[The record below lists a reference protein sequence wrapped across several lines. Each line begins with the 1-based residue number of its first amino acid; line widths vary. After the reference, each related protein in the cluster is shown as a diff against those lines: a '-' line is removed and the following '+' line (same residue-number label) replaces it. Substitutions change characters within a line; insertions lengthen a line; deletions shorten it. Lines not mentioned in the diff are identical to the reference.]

1 MRNVL
6 KSIIGGVAPVLASA
20 LGGPLAGTA
29 VQAIADKLG
38 LGDSQE
44 GTAQIE
50 AAIVEKL
57 EVATTD
63 DWLKIRDAENDFKL
77 EMRKLDIDEDKIH
90 QMDRDSARNR
100 QVKTDDKVPD
110 YLALMVL
117 VIFAGVLA
125 SVLWMAIN
133 EVQMNQQVVTVI
145 NILLGILSAGVTS
158 VLAYYFGSSKGSQ
171 IKTHM
176 LGGK

>member
-1 MRNVL
+1 MKNVL
-6 KSIIGGVAPVLASA
+6 KSIVGGVAPVLASA

-38 LGDSQE
+38 LGNSQE
-44 GTAQIE
+44 STEQIE
-50 AAIVEKL
+50 AAIVDKL

-63 DWLKIRDAENDFKL
+63 DWLKVRDAENAFKL

-90 QMDRDSARNR
+90 QMDRGSARDR
-100 QVKTDDKVPD
+100 QVKLNDKVPD
-110 YLALMVL
+110 YLAFLLL
-117 VIFAGVLA
+117 VIFAGVLGA
-125 SVLWMAIN
+125 VLWMAITGV
-133 EVQMNQQVVTVI
+133 EMNPQVVTVI

-171 IKTHM
+171 VKTQM